1 MTSQKSTFED
11 KVINEC
17 INRIDKHIIELV
29 ELKNILKEGIET
41 KEKINKFFDAYTK
54 IHFNHN
60 DIEQVKG
67 IMMDYDNIFR
77 LVDK

>member
-1 MTSQKSTFED
+1 MTYQKSTFED

-17 INRIDKHIIELV
+17 IDRIDKHITELV
-29 ELKNILKEGIET
+29 ELKNILKEGVET
-41 KEKINKFFDAYTK
+41 IEKINKFFDAYTK

-67 IMMDYDNIFR
+67 IMLDYDKIFR
-77 LVDK
+77 LVNK

>member
-1 MTSQKSTFED
+1 MTSQNLTFEN

-17 INRIDKHIIELV
+17 VNRIDKHITELI
-29 ELKNILKEGIET
+29 ELKNILKGGVET
-41 KEKINKFFDAYTK
+41 KEKINKFFEAYTK

-67 IMMDYDNIFR
+67 IMMDYNNIFI

>member
-1 MTSQKSTFED
+1 MTSQNLTFEN

-17 INRIDKHIIELV
+17 VNRIDKHITELI

-41 KEKINKFFDAYTK
+41 KEKINKFFETYTK
-54 IHFNHN
+54 IHFNYN

-67 IMMDYDNIFR
+67 IMTNYNDVFR
-77 LVDK
+77 LIDK

>member
-17 INRIDKHIIELV
+17 IDRIDKHITELV
-29 ELKNILKEGIET
+29 ELRNILKEGIET

-60 DIEQVKG
+60 DIEKVKG
-67 IMMDYDNIFR
+67 IMLDYDKIFR
-77 LVDK
+77 LVNK